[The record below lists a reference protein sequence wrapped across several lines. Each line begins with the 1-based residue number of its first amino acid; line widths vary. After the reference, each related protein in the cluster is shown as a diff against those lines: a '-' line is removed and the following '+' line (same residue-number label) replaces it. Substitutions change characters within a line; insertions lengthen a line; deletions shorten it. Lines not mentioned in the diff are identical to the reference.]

1 MNKMGTIIGFTFK
14 NKVRTKSFLITTL
27 ILVLL
32 LSIGMNIPYFIKV
45 FRGDDGAAKN
55 TQIGVVAEQGNRA
68 AELLLA
74 YTPPVTADAAD
85 ANADEEADKV
95 TFTAYASAEDA
106 ALKQGLEN
114 EDIAGYL
121 TFAAQGGEGVPP
133 VTYHSKDG
141 DLDGDVQSYLQTA
154 LQQVNTQ
161 LIAGDK
167 LTQEQ
172 VAAMFAPVSIATQ
185 QLSADGTDGA
195 SEPQESKPIINYVIV
210 YILLILFFMS
220 ITMTGNMISAEVT
233 SEKSSRI
240 MEILITSASPL
251 TQMFGKVIGIFL
263 VGLLQI
269 AIISASIAANLLL
282 PHNAGVLTDFDLDLG
297 QLNYGILVYGLI
309 LYVLGYFLYALM
321 YAAVG
326 SIVSRTEDLGQ
337 AVMPV
342 MMFGFINFYVPLF
355 SISTP
360 DAMLVKV
367 ASYVPITSPLSM
379 LLRIGI
385 GEVAFWEIAI
395 SLVILLATTFV
406 LGWLAAKIYRTGVL
420 MYGKRPSIKEIRK
433 AMKAYKI

>member
-1 MNKMGTIIGFTFK
+1 MNKMGTIISFTFK
-14 NKVRTKSFLITTL
+14 NKVRTKSFMITTL

-32 LSIGMNIPYFIKV
+32 LSIGMNVPYFIKV
-45 FRGDDGAAKN
+45 FQGDDGAKN

-74 YTPPVTADAAD
+74 YAPPAAPKADADEDMDTVAFKAFTSAD
-85 ANADEEADKV
+85 
-95 TFTAYASAEDA
+95 DA
-106 ALKQGLEN
+106 ALKQGLDDDKIE
-114 EDIAGYL
+114 GYL
-121 TFAAQGGEGVPP
+121 TFDAKGAEGVPP

-141 DLDGDVQSYLQTA
+141 ELDGDLQTYLQTA
-154 LQQVNTQ
+154 LQQINTQ

-167 LTQEQ
+167 LTGEQ
-172 VAAMFAPVSIATQ
+172 VAAMFAPVSIGTQ
-185 QLSADGTDGA
+185 QLSTDGTDGGTTD
-195 SEPQESKPIINYVIV
+195 ESKPAINYVIV
-210 YILLILFFMS
+210 YVLLILFFMS

-263 VGLLQI
+263 VGLMQI
-269 AIISASIAANLLL
+269 AIISASIAANLML
-282 PHNAGVLTDFDLDLG
+282 PHNASILTDFDLDLG
-297 QLNYGILVYGLI
+297 QLNYGILVYGFI

-342 MMFGFINFYVPLF
+342 MMCTFVAFYIPLF
-355 SISTP
+355 SISAPNT
-360 DAMLVKV
+360 MLIKV

-385 GEVAFWEIAI
+385 GEVAFWEIAV
-395 SLVILLATTFV
+395 SLILLLVTTFG